1 MKCKTCNGTGRQPDH
16 KAIGLK
22 LKRARTKNEIG
33 LRVMARRL
41 GISHSFLHQLEN
53 GQRRWSPLLQA
64 RFITHLYQ

>member
-1 MKCKTCNGTGRQPDH
+1 
-16 KAIGLK
+16 